1 MKKIL
6 FLLAIL
12 PMIVFTA
19 CSDDDD
25 SKHKQA
31 IH

>member
-12 PMIVFTA
+12 PMILFTA
-19 CSDDDD
+19 CSDDKDD
-25 SKHKQA
+25 IDA
-31 IH
+31 AL